1 MAEPIIRQYIAPGG
15 IGWVLALLV
24 LILCVVAG
32 VLGKPSGLSMTEL
45 ILIGMLAAARL
56 T

>member
-1 MAEPIIRQYIAPGG
+1 MAEPIFRQYVAPGG
-15 IGWVLALLV
+15 IGWVLALIVLV
-24 LILCVVAG
+24 LCVVAG
-32 VLGKPSGLSMTEL
+32 VLGKPSGLSTAEL